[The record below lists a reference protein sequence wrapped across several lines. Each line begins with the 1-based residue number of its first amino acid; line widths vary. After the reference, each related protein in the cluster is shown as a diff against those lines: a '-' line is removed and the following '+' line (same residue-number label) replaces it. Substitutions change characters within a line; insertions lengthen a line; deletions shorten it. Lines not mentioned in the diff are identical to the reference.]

1 MKNYK
6 INKKSILILGI
17 TGQDGSLLAKYYLEK
32 NFKVYG
38 YLTTKRKDLKN
49 LKKLKL
55 LKNIELFRYNKDAIG
70 DVILKTKCAYIFFLA
85 GVSSV
90 TKSNLIKYNAIVS
103 NSFLLIQILE
113 FVRKK
118 NIKNIKILN
127 ASSSEIFGRTNK
139 KNDESSEINPVSFY
153 GLSKSISLEIAK
165 AYRTQFGIKIFNVI
179 LFNHESSLR
188 PKEYVIKKI
197 IIAAK
202 NIYLKKINKL
212 DLGNLEVTRDW
223 GWASEYVQIMYKIM
237 NLKKED
243 DFIIATGKNTKLL
256 NIVKYIFAHYNLNY
270 KKYIRKSKSLIRSY
284 EIKKISANNNK
295 LQKAIKYKPKILINE
310 IIKKMINREN

>member
-90 TKSNLIKYNAIVS
+90 TK
-103 NSFLLIQILE
+103 
-113 FVRKK
+113 
-118 NIKNIKILN
+118 
-127 ASSSEIFGRTNK
+127 
-139 KNDESSEINPVSFY
+139 
-153 GLSKSISLEIAK
+153 
-165 AYRTQFGIKIFNVI
+165 
-179 LFNHESSLR
+179 
-188 PKEYVIKKI
+188 
-197 IIAAK
+197 
-202 NIYLKKINKL
+202 
-212 DLGNLEVTRDW
+212 
-223 GWASEYVQIMYKIM
+223 
-237 NLKKED
+237 
-243 DFIIATGKNTKLL
+243 
-256 NIVKYIFAHYNLNY
+256 
-270 KKYIRKSKSLIRSY
+270 
-284 EIKKISANNNK
+284 
-295 LQKAIKYKPKILINE
+295 
-310 IIKKMINREN
+310 